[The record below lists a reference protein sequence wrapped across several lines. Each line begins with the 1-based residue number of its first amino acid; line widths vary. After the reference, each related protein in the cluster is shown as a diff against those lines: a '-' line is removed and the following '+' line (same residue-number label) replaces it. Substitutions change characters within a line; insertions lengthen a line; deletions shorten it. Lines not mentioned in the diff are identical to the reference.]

1 MRYTCGWFLQRQRQ
15 SAQRPSGDTLVSL
28 QVDGESVFSRVMRA
42 GERESYEADDDII
55 LHVGDAGAFAFVINQ
70 REGRALGTSGQVVTA
85 RITLQNYR
93 SYVVP

>member
-1 MRYTCGWFLQRQRQ
+1 MH
-15 SAQRPSGDTLVSL
+15 
-28 QVDGESVFSRVMRA
+28 A
-42 GERESYEADDDII
+42 GERETYEADHEII
-55 LHVGDAGAFAFVINQ
+55 MNIGDAGAFAFVINQ